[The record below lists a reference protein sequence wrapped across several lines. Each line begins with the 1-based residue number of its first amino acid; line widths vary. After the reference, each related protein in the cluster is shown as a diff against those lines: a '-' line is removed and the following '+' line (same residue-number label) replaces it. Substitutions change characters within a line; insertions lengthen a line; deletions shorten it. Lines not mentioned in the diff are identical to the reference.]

1 MSLRRKLYQSPTGD
15 LWSLARDPADG
26 SPMIVHQANGP
37 SGAALS
43 FLSVRDFLASGAN
56 HPEHQALLRLIAT
69 LVDQTTERESRDEV
83 LEGKSFQINA
93 DTVKEGEKIDG
104 QDS

>member
-1 MSLRRKLYQSPTGD
+1 MDLRRELYRSRTGD

-26 SPMIVHQANGP
+26 FPMIVHQANGP

-43 FLSVRDFLASGAN
+43 FLTIRDFLASGAN
-56 HPEHQALLRLIAT
+56 GPEHQALLRLVAT
-69 LVDQTTERESRDEV
+69 LVDQTAEQKSRDEI

-93 DTVKEGEKIDG
+93 NTVEEGERIDG
-104 QDS
+104 EDS